1 MFPGSLPE
9 AMAKTGGRKGQSTR
23 SRSRPPQAGACGW
36 RSKKYAGWRP
46 PVAPSTFPVVPF
58 HFPFHP
64 HFLLMHL
71 EPWQWVL
78 AVAAALLVGVSKTGI
93 VGIGVLFVAI
103 FANILPTKLASGF
116 VLPLLIFGD
125 VVAVASYRLH
135 AQWRH
140 LWRLFPWTV
149 VGVML
154 GYLAMGRIDDRQ
166 ARLLIGGII
175 CTMVAM
181 HLWRQWRG
189 ARKAVDGGRKTED
202 GRQMADPDPLAHA
215 PAVARRAM
223 AGRRGYKEDGTGAV
237 EEEARSVWFA
247 PTMGVLAGFTTL
259 VANAAGPLMAL
270 YLLAMGLPKME
281 FVGTTAVF
289 FLLLNL
295 FKVPFMVNLGLIT
308 TDSFGVNLALA
319 PAVWLGAWA
328 GRKLLRRLNQKLF
341 ENLALG
347 LAAVAGLHLLF

>member
-1 MFPGSLPE
+1 
-9 AMAKTGGRKGQSTR
+9 
-23 SRSRPPQAGACGW
+23 
-36 RSKKYAGWRP
+36 
-46 PVAPSTFPVVPF
+46 
-58 HFPFHP
+58 
-64 HFLLMHL
+64 MHL

-78 AVAAALLVGVSKTGI
+78 AVAGALLVGVSKTGI
-93 VGIGVLFVAI
+93 VGLGVLFVAI
-103 FANILPTKLASGF
+103 FANILPTKQASGL

-149 VGVML
+149 VGVVL

-166 ARLLIGGII
+166 ARLLIGAII
-175 CTMVAM
+175 CAMVAM
-181 HLWRQWRG
+181 YLWRRWRSP
-189 ARKAVDGGRKTED
+189 RRQTTDGGQPR
-202 GRQMADPDPLAHA
+202 AASDPLAHA
-215 PAVARRAM
+215 
-223 AGRRGYKEDGTGAV
+223 RGYQQGGSGAV
-237 EEEARSVWFA
+237 EEEEMQGAWFA
-247 PTMGVLAGFTTL
+247 PTIGVLAGFTTL

-270 YLLAMGLPKME
+270 YLLAMRLPKME
-281 FVGTTAVF
+281 YIGTSAVF

-308 TDSFGVNLALA
+308 TDSFVVNLALA

-328 GRKLLRRLNQKLF
+328 GRKILRRINQKLF

-347 LAAVAGLHLLF
+347 LSALAGIKLLF

>member
-1 MFPGSLPE
+1 
-9 AMAKTGGRKGQSTR
+9 
-23 SRSRPPQAGACGW
+23 
-36 RSKKYAGWRP
+36 
-46 PVAPSTFPVVPF
+46 
-58 HFPFHP
+58 
-64 HFLLMHL
+64 MHL

-78 AVAAALLVGVSKTGI
+78 AVAAALLVGVSKTGLA
-93 VGIGVLFVAI
+93 GIGVLFVAI
-103 FANILPTKLASGF
+103 FANVLPTKLASGF

-140 LWRLFPWTV
+140 LWRLFPWAV
-149 VGVML
+149 VGVVL

-166 ARLLIGGII
+166 ARLLIGTII
-175 CTMVAM
+175 CAMVAM
-181 HLWRQWRG
+181 HWWRRWNGTRTT
-189 ARKAVDGGRKTED
+189 VDGGRRPVDD
-202 GRQMADPDPLAHA
+202 GAQGAAPDPLAHA
-215 PAVARRAM
+215 RGHENGGRTAEGG
-223 AGRRGYKEDGTGAV
+223 AGVVEKETQGA
-237 EEEARSVWFA
+237 WFA
-247 PTMGVLAGFTTL
+247 PMMGVLAGFTTL

-270 YLLAMGLPKME
+270 YLLAMRLPKME
-281 FVGTTAVF
+281 FVGTGAVF

-328 GRKLLRRLNQKLF
+328 GRKLLQRINQKLF

-347 LAAVAGLHLLF
+347 LAAVAAVKLLLF

>member
-1 MFPGSLPE
+1 
-9 AMAKTGGRKGQSTR
+9 
-23 SRSRPPQAGACGW
+23 
-36 RSKKYAGWRP
+36 
-46 PVAPSTFPVVPF
+46 
-58 HFPFHP
+58 
-64 HFLLMHL
+64 MHL
-71 EPWQWVL
+71 ELWQWVL
-78 AVAAALLVGVSKTGI
+78 VVLAALLVGVAKTGLA
-93 VGIGVLFVAI
+93 GIGVLFVAI

-140 LWRLFPWTV
+140 LWRLLPWTV
-149 VGVML
+149 AGVVL
-154 GYLAMGRIDDRQ
+154 GYFAMGRIDDRQ
-166 ARLLIGGII
+166 ARLLVGAII

-181 HLWRQWRG
+181 HLWRRWRG
-189 ARKAVDGGRKTED
+189 AGKAGDSGRWTVDGGQKTAGGAGVAEEET
-202 GRQMADPDPLAHA
+202 QSIWFA
-215 PAVARRAM
+215 PAV
-223 AGRRGYKEDGTGAV
+223 
-237 EEEARSVWFA
+237 
-247 PTMGVLAGFTTL
+247 GVLAGFTTL

-270 YLLAMGLPKME
+270 YLLAMRLPKME
-281 FVGTTAVF
+281 FVGTGAVF

-308 TDSFGVNLALA
+308 TDSIGVNLALA

>member
-1 MFPGSLPE
+1 
-9 AMAKTGGRKGQSTR
+9 
-23 SRSRPPQAGACGW
+23 
-36 RSKKYAGWRP
+36 
-46 PVAPSTFPVVPF
+46 
-58 HFPFHP
+58 
-64 HFLLMHL
+64 MHL

-78 AVAAALLVGVSKTGI
+78 AVAAAMLVGVSKTGLA
-93 VGIGVLFVAI
+93 GIGVLFVAI

-125 VVAVASYRLH
+125 IVAVASYRLH
-135 AQWRH
+135 AQWRFIG
-140 LWRLFPWTV
+140 RLFPWAAAGV
-149 VGVML
+149 VL
-154 GYLAMGRIDDRQ
+154 GFFAMGRVDDRQ

-175 CTMVAM
+175 CAMVSM
-181 HLWRQWRG
+181 HLWRRWRG
-189 ARKAVDGGRKTED
+189 DRRRKTVDGGQKTVDSGRRTVD
-202 GRQMADPDPLAHA
+202 GGAQGADPDPLAHA
-215 PAVARRAM
+215 RGHAEVRQM
-223 AGRRGYKEDGTGAV
+223 AEGGAGEAEKETHG
-237 EEEARSVWFA
+237 VWFA

-270 YLLAMGLPKME
+270 YLLAMRLPKME
-281 FVGTTAVF
+281 FVGTGAVF

-328 GRKLLRRLNQKLF
+328 GRKLLRRLNQQLF

-347 LAAVAGLHLLF
+347 LAAVAGLKLLF

>member
-1 MFPGSLPE
+1 
-9 AMAKTGGRKGQSTR
+9 
-23 SRSRPPQAGACGW
+23 
-36 RSKKYAGWRP
+36 
-46 PVAPSTFPVVPF
+46 
-58 HFPFHP
+58 
-64 HFLLMHL
+64 MHL

-93 VGIGVLFVAI
+93 AGIGVLFVAI

-149 VGVML
+149 AGVVL
-154 GYLAMGRIDDRQ
+154 GYFAMGRIDDRQ
-166 ARLLIGGII
+166 ARLLIGAII
-175 CTMVAM
+175 CAMVAM
-181 HLWRQWRG
+181 HGWRRWRG
-189 ARKAVDGGRKTED
+189 GRRRTTEDGGPTSLGGTELRRAQATATPCEALAKQGGRTTDGGRQTD
-202 GRQMADPDPLAHA
+202 GGQPRAASDPLAHA
-215 PAVARRAM
+215 
-223 AGRRGYKEDGTGAV
+223 RGYKAGGAGEM
-237 EEEARSVWFA
+237 EEEAQGAWYA
-247 PTMGVLAGFTTL
+247 PTVGVLAGFTTL

-270 YLLAMGLPKME
+270 YLLAMRLPKME
-281 FVGTTAVF
+281 FVGTGAVF

-308 TDSFGVNLALA
+308 TESFGVNLALA

-328 GRKLLRRLNQKLF
+328 GRKLLRRINQKLF

-347 LAAVAGLHLLF
+347 LAAVAAVKLLLG

>member
-1 MFPGSLPE
+1 
-9 AMAKTGGRKGQSTR
+9 
-23 SRSRPPQAGACGW
+23 
-36 RSKKYAGWRP
+36 
-46 PVAPSTFPVVPF
+46 
-58 HFPFHP
+58 
-64 HFLLMHL
+64 MHL

-78 AVAAALLVGVSKTGI
+78 AVAAALLVGVSKTGMA
-93 VGIGVLFVAI
+93 GIGVLFVAI

-125 VVAVASYRLH
+125 MVAVASYRLH

-140 LWRLFPWTV
+140 LWQLFPWAAAGV
-149 VGVML
+149 VL

-166 ARLLIGGII
+166 ARLLIGTII
-175 CTMVAM
+175 CAMVGM
-181 HLWRQWRG
+181 HLWRRWRG
-189 ARKAVDGGRKTED
+189 AGKRTTDGGGRTTGDGSVVIGSGLLVIRTEGAED
-202 GRQMADPDPLAHA
+202 GRRTAEGGGKQADDGRRTVDDGGQTAASDPLAHA
-215 PAVARRAM
+215 
-223 AGRRGYKEDGTGAV
+223 RGYKEGGAGAG
-237 EEEARSVWFA
+237 EGETYGVWFA
-247 PTMGVLAGFTTL
+247 PTVGVLAGFTTL
-259 VANAAGPLMAL
+259 IANSAGPLMAL
-270 YLLAMGLPKME
+270 YLLAMRLPKME
-281 FVGTTAVF
+281 FVGTGAVF

-295 FKVPFMVNLGLIT
+295 YKVPFMVNLGLIT